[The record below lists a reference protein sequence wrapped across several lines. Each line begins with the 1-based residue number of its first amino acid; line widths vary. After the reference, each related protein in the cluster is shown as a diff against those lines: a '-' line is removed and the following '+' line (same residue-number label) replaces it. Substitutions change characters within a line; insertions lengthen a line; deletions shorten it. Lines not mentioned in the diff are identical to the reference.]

1 MVHHQNPALRTQL
14 NNTPEHTHVPKEQRR
29 FAMIR
34 KTLFGVTLA
43 VLILAPGASFAGV
56 KVRFVNPERYS
67 DAGSFDAGGRD
78 ATLSALRAHIEKLGA
93 GRLAPGQNL
102 TIDVL
107 NIDLAGENEPRGRTL
122 SDVRIVRDVTPPRI
136 RLSYVLTEKGRRTRS
151 GEETLSDI
159 NYQMNTS
166 ARLSSDR
173 YGYEKALLDGWF
185 TRVAGRQRP

>member
-1 MVHHQNPALRTQL
+1 
-14 NNTPEHTHVPKEQRR
+14 
-29 FAMIR
+29 MIR

-93 GRLAPGQNL
+93 RRLAPGQNL

-122 SDVRIVRDVTPPRI
+122 SDVRIVRDVTPPR
-136 RLSYVLTEKGRRTRS
+136 
-151 GEETLSDI
+151 
-159 NYQMNTS
+159 
-166 ARLSSDR
+166 
-173 YGYEKALLDGWF
+173 
-185 TRVAGRQRP
+185 

>member
-1 MVHHQNPALRTQL
+1 
-14 NNTPEHTHVPKEQRR
+14 
-29 FAMIR
+29 MIR

-93 GRLAPGQNL
+93 RRLAPGQNL

-173 YGYEKALLDGWF
+173 YRYEKALLDHWF
-185 TRVAGRQRP
+185 TRVTGHQRP

>member
-1 MVHHQNPALRTQL
+1 
-14 NNTPEHTHVPKEQRR
+14 
-29 FAMIR
+29 MIR
-34 KTLFGVTLA
+34 KTLFGATLA
-43 VLILAPGASFAGV
+43 VLILAPATSFAGV
-56 KVRFVNPERYS
+56 KVRFINPERYS
-67 DAGSFDAGGRD
+67 DAGSFDAGGRET
-78 ATLSALRAHIEKLGA
+78 TLAAFRAHLEKLGA
-93 GRLAPGQNL
+93 RFLAPGQNL

-136 RLSYVLTEKGRRTRS
+136 SLSYVLTEKGKRTRS

-173 YGYEKALLDGWF
+173 YRYEKALLDDWF